1 MIEEGRL
8 KGAIDQT
15 QDLLEFENNAESFG
29 VWDARVAGVC
39 LAVNAAVDR
48 ARLVDAKYA
57 M

>member
-8 KGAIDQT
+8 KAAIDQT

>member
-8 KGAIDQT
+8 KATIDQT
-15 QDLLEFENNAESFG
+15 HDLLEFENSTESFG

-39 LAVNAAVDR
+39 LAVNAAVER
-48 ARLVDAKYA
+48 ARVVDAKYA